1 MLKSFESL
9 PGRRVLPAV
18 VLAAT
23 VLAVAACNKTPQYA
37 VTGSIPHDYRERH
50 PIRLTENEHTVH
62 LLVGTGTGV
71 LTAEQRAQVAS
82 MASTWRRE
90 GTGHLLIE
98 TPKGTANSRTAAYAA
113 REAQSILR
121 GSGVPPRAIIAKSY
135 DAEPSALGPVRLGYA
150 RIEAEAGP
158 CGLWPE
164 DIGASLSPS
173 LAPVHSNVQN
183 QPYYNFGCSTQQ
195 NLAAMVEYPE
205 DLVQPRASTPPYAA
219 RRQSVI
225 EKYRKGD
232 NPSGT
237 YETKDAQASD
247 VSQ

>member
-1 MLKSFESL
+1 MFKSLRSL
-9 PGRRVLPAV
+9 PGRRVLPAA

-37 VTGSIPHDYRERH
+37 VTGSIPFDYRERH
-50 PIRLTENEHTVH
+50 PIRLTENDHTVH
-62 LLVGTGTGV
+62 LLIGTGTGV

-90 GTGHLLIE
+90 GTGHVLIE
-98 TPKGTANSRTAAYAA
+98 TPKGTANTRTAAYAA
-113 REAQSILR
+113 RETQSILR
-121 GSGVPPRAIIAKSY
+121 ASGVPSRAIIARTY
-135 DAEPSALGPVRLGYA
+135 AAEPSALGPVRLGYL

-173 LAPVHSNVQN
+173 LTRVHPNVAN

-205 DLVQPRASTPPYAA
+205 DLVQPRASTPAYAA
-219 RRQSVI
+219 RRQTVI
-225 EKYRKGD
+225 EKYRKGE
-232 NPSGT
+232 NPSGE